1 MAFTDIA
8 LFVIQKTFFRVHYP
22 IGFSFDITN
31 RCNLRCKHCYFL
43 HHSAKTELQK
53 TELLAN
59 IKALK
64 KQYPTAIHA
73 AWIGGEPLLRADL
86 LPECTALFPMNM
98 VVTNGTIELPK
109 LAKCT
114 FNVSVDGTKS
124 FYERIRG
131 VDVYDRVKHHANR
144 DDIHVN
150 ITCVLN
156 KINSECIESFVNEW
170 KSTKVRG
177 ISFSFYTPQKGID
190 DNLYLNGYER
200 DTVIDRILVLKKV
213 YGDFILNSKSV
224 LKSMRPAYSSNV
236 TQNCASP
243 KAFISIDST
252 GNIKKPCVMGPSAD
266 CTRCGCVVPFEID
279 SVVNKRHFDSLRII
293 KKFYTGK

>member
-8 LFVIQKTFFRVHYP
+8 LFVIQKTFFKVHYP

-31 RCNLRCKHCYFL
+31 QCNLRCKHCYFL
-43 HHSAKTELQK
+43 YHSAKTELQK
-53 TELLAN
+53 SELLDN

-64 KQYPTAIHA
+64 KKYPTAIHA

-109 LAKCT
+109 LAKCI
-114 FNVSVDGTKS
+114 FNVSVDGTKR
-124 FYERIRG
+124 FYEKIRG
-131 VDVYDRVKHHANR
+131 ADVYDKVKHHANR

-156 KINSECIESFVNEW
+156 KINSECLDQFVKEW
-170 KSTKVRG
+170 KNTKVQG
-177 ISFSFYTPQKGID
+177 ISFSFYTPQKGNED
-190 DNLYLNGYER
+190 DLYLSGAEK
-200 DTVIDRILVLKKV
+200 DIVIDHILALKKV

-224 LKSMRPAYSSNV
+224 LKSMRPANAPNV

-243 KAFISIDST
+243 KAFISIDSR
-252 GNIKKPCVMGPSAD
+252 GDIKKPCVMGPTAD

-279 SVVNKRHFDSLRII
+279 SVVNRRHFDSLRII